1 MIINEITG
9 KTFNHIESKIV
20 DFLQQN
26 CSQFLN
32 IYSKNDL
39 RLYRGMGGP
48 KKLIIKGKPRVY
60 RKPLNTPLIIQR
72 KIDKNL
78 SKCGFTAL
86 RSNSIFATSKQK
98 DAYMYGNPYIIFP
111 YNFFSF
117 TWSPLIHDLTTDF
130 YLANLDIKNYKSHID
145 DYFSE
150 TIDFIN
156 DLNTMTATQWV
167 KKYKFMNNHIEWAI
181 ASGNEILFNSPFVA
195 ISADATELLNK
206 ITEAII

>member
-9 KTFNHIESKIV
+9 KISNHIESKIV

-48 KKLIIKGKPRVY
+48 KKLIIKGKPRVH
-60 RKPLNTPLIIQR
+60 RKPVNTPLIIQR

-78 SKCGFTAL
+78 NKCDFTC
-86 RSNSIFATSKQK
+86 
-98 DAYMYGNPYIIFP
+98 
-111 YNFFSF
+111 FS
-117 TWSPLIHDLTTDF
+117 TRRLYRLQSRGSSL
-130 YLANLDIKNYKSHID
+130 
-145 DYFSE
+145 
-150 TIDFIN
+150 
-156 DLNTMTATQWV
+156 
-167 KKYKFMNNHIEWAI
+167 
-181 ASGNEILFNSPFVA
+181 NSPFVA